1 MAIRA
6 AKCLKI
12 ETAGLFIGWI
22 YLIAFSIGF
31 VAALV
36 SSIVGMKIYI
46 AGEDSIIF
54 SNYLV
59 AVLCQSN
66 DIRLF

>member
-31 VAALV
+31 VAVLV

-46 AGEDSIIF
+46 AGEKSIF
-54 SNYLV
+54 
-59 AVLCQSN
+59 
-66 DIRLF
+66 

>member
-46 AGEDSIIF
+46 AGENSIIF
-54 SNYLV
+54 QINS
-59 AVLCQSN
+59 
-66 DIRLF
+66 

>member
-12 ETAGLFIGWI
+12 ETAGLVIGWI

-46 AGEDSIIF
+46 SGEKIIIIF
-54 SNYLV
+54 EK
-59 AVLCQSN
+59 
-66 DIRLF
+66 F